1 MTTDN
6 RAFYSH
12 PAGSRSAGDMD
23 AQQVIQRV
31 RWLESDQLLRDM
43 RNRARRRHELHS
55 MLDIPD
61 LPPFMTRGD
70 AVSINGSDLI
80 FLVDSLLADFQSY
93 PTTLRVIP
101 EGKRDSDFQKQSD
114 DTEKWY
120 AIARTRLDEG
130 RRNSHDVWW
139 HQAITGWAVMIF
151 HCAGPDSKNPF
162 PWTVEIPD
170 PLTCFFPLSAVPG
183 RPSLMGRRYTM
194 LASDVINKYSKQ
206 HPRSE
211 FAGQVLQYMEDEW
224 QWATPLGEDQP
235 VEAGDV
241 GDLTTRR
248 VGLPGVADSVEIL
261 EYYDQDWVVHV
272 ALNGT
277 IATGTG
283 PSQDGT
289 MDNRVTGNGMNGQ
302 IVFRAKTMTDG
313 IPVVI
318 VPGHVTPMR
327 FPAER
332 MHPTLWPAM
341 QCLMVLNM
349 LNAMVMSREFNYRP
363 DLIVEQNPELV
374 QALKDAGILN
384 EPTDIDLERG
394 GPNIINVGGKP
405 MLWTIPEPKTL
416 EFMITYWTQKL
427 NSFITSQMQVTT
439 AEVAK
444 ESTLGGM
451 QLAIGVRKRQQARW
465 LANADWGW
473 AEIMK
478 MLRASMQY
486 YRQEFP
492 LFARQKTRY
501 AKGELDYAQGV
512 SIKSGDVDFPH
523 EIDITTESM
532 TTEERRML
540 LQLWAEAQALGV
552 STQEEGI
559 EAYGYADVSAQVARL
574 ARDLGYKH
582 NTSAWA
588 AILDQMLA
596 DYVRTSG
603 GILLPFGQPP
613 SAPFPPGVSPQGAPA
628 LGGGSSAIPATGGV
642 QGGSSQIQTVA
653 GAPMT

>member
-1 MTTDN
+1 MTSEYDQ
-6 RAFYSH
+6 AFYST
-12 PAGSRSAGDMD
+12 PAGERDVSVLD

-43 RNRARRRHELHS
+43 RARARRRHELHS

-61 LPPFMTRGD
+61 LPAFMTRGD

-80 FLVDSLLADFQSY
+80 HLIDSLLADFQSY

-101 EGKRDSDFQKQSD
+101 EGKMDTDFQAQADKA
-114 DTEKWY
+114 EKWY
-120 AIARTRLDEG
+120 AITRTRLDEG

-139 HQAITGWAVMIF
+139 HQGVTGWAVMIF

-162 PWTVEIPD
+162 PWTVEVPD
-170 PLTCFFPLSAVPG
+170 PLTCYFPMSAVPG

-194 LASDVINKYSKQ
+194 LVSDVINKYSKQ

-211 FAGQVLQYMEDEW
+211 YAGQVLKYEEDEW
-224 QWATPLGEDQP
+224 KWATPLSEDQP

-241 GDLTTRR
+241 GNLTTRR

-261 EYYDQDWVVHV
+261 EYYDQDWVIHV

-277 IATGTG
+277 IATGIG
-283 PSQDGT
+283 PGGN
-289 MDNRVTGNGMNGQ
+289 DNRVTGNGMNGQ
-302 IVFRAKTMTDG
+302 IVFKARTMTDG

-318 VPGHVTPMR
+318 VPGHVTPLR
-327 FPAER
+327 LPSER

-341 QCLMVLNM
+341 QCVMVINM
-349 LNAMVMSREFNYRP
+349 LNAMLMSREFNYMP
-363 DLIVEQNPELV
+363 NVLVEQGPEIV
-374 QALKDAGILN
+374 AALKDAGILN
-384 EPTDIDLERG
+384 EPTDIQLEQG
-394 GPNIINVGGKP
+394 GPNIVNVGGKP
-405 MLWTIPEPKTL
+405 YFWSIPEPKALQFML
-416 EFMITYWTQKL
+416 EYWTQKL

-465 LANADWGW
+465 LANADYGW

-478 MLRASMQY
+478 MLRCSMKY
-486 YRQEFP
+486 YRQEFA
-492 LFARQKTRY
+492 LYARQKTRY
-501 AKGELDYAQGV
+501 SKGELDYAEGV
-512 SIKSGDVDFPH
+512 SIKSTDVDFPH

-559 EAYGYADVSAQVARL
+559 EAYGYADVSAQIARL

-588 AILDQMLA
+588 SVLDQMLA

-642 QGGSSQIQTVA
+642 AGGSSQIQTTA
-653 GAPMT
+653 GAPVT